1 MSHERDTPPQSFRVR
16 IKRQDGPDAPSYW
29 NEFDIQYRSSLNITS
44 VLQEI
49 AARPVTVSG
58 EQVRPPVWE
67 ASCLEE
73 VCGSCSFVINGFVQ
87 QGCAALIDDLLVK
100 GNTIT
105 IEPMSKFPV
114 VRDLHV
120 DRSRMFNDLERI
132 KAWVPVDS
140 VQDLGP
146 GPTESP
152 EQQELRYELSRCMTC
167 GCCLE
172 ACPPIHDRQRLRRPV
187 RLRPDPAVQPSRNG
201 QRAQGPASGCD
212 DGAGRHQPLRPGPE
226 LRESLPE
233 RCAHHHGHRPHRPA
247 DDRACGQEVLSGQV
261 AATDDC

>member
-87 QGCAALIDDLLVK
+87 QGCAALIDDLLAK

-172 ACPPIHDRQRLRRPV
+172 ACPQYTIDNDYVGPFAFAQTLLFNLHETGKELKDQRLDV
-187 RLRPDPAVQPSRNG
+187 MME
-201 QRAQGPASGCD
+201 
-212 DGAGRHQPLRPGPE
+212 PGGIN
-226 LRESLPE
+226 
-233 RCAHHHGHRPHRPA
+233 H
-247 DDRACGQEVLSGQV
+247 CGQAQNCVKVCPKGVPITTAIAHIGRQTTV
-261 AATDDC
+261 HAVKKFFQGK